1 MKQFIAFDDELNIT
15 NKEPDDAFSYLA
27 GGELYANTF
36 AAGAGYM
43 IGRTSQINY
52 TSIFLPFFVDEIS
65 SMLELNEDFA
75 EFALMP
81 MQMIFYKT
89 ADEKRRGY
97 EKFDEISEDA
107 QKIVKLAKDLHES
120 SGGKI
125 GFTMDDEPI
134 SQRVNNENFLKE
146 LVEQRQ
152 KSAFKQL
159 LQNIAYAKFGVVGAI
174 VAGWV
179 YDGRVSGAVVV
190 DVVERVVSA
199 KIADVTAGL
208 LANAVGLQAGF
219 ATLGLGMVI
228 GSILDEA
235 FEVASGLDISFGFG
249 GDIAGFN
256 EIGQG
261 IYEAPLS
268 FWDGMKSMFGA
279 LPTKDLAYD
288 KESYEITGQIAGVK
302 TKYGM
307 YIGQVG
313 DNLVSGKGM
322 GLNKKER
329 DSALGMAKSMARDLD
344 KASKMSRSEKS
355 RQRQAEK
362 HGSSSRDGSSKM
374 SRSEKSRQ
382 RQAEKHGN
390 TGRNSSHDRNGAGRN
405 SASGGAMA

>member
-15 NKEPDDAFSYLA
+15 NKEPDDVFSYLA

-36 AAGAGYM
+36 AAGAGYA
-43 IGRTSQINY
+43 IGRISNINY
-52 TSIFLPFFVDEIS
+52 TSIFLPFFVDKIS
-65 SMLELNEDFA
+65 SMMELNEDFV

-81 MQMIFYKT
+81 MQIIFYKT

-107 QKIVKLAKDLHES
+107 QKIVKLAKDLHER

-152 KSAFKQL
+152 KSAFKQT
-159 LQNIAYAKFGVVGAI
+159 LQNIAYVKFGVMGAI

-199 KIADVTAGL
+199 KIADVAAGL
-208 LANAVGLQAGF
+208 LAKAIGLQAGF
-219 ATLGLGMVI
+219 ATLGLSMVI
-228 GSILDEA
+228 GSVFDEA

-268 FWDGMKSMFGA
+268 FWEGVKSMFGA
-279 LPTKDLAYD
+279 VPTKDLVYD
-288 KESYEITGQIAGVK
+288 KESYEKTGQIAGVK

-362 HGSSSRDGSSKM
+362 HGSTGRDGSSKM

>member
-81 MQMIFYKT
+81 MQMIFYKS

-107 QKIVKLAKDLHES
+107 QKIVKLAKDLHER

-134 SQRVNNENFLKE
+134 SQRVSNENFLKE

-179 YDGRVSGAVVV
+179 YDERVSGAVVV

-199 KIADVTAGL
+199 KIADVAAGL
-208 LANAVGLQAGF
+208 LAKAIGLQAGF

-288 KESYEITGQIAGVK
+288 KESYERTGQIAGVK

>member
-81 MQMIFYKT
+81 MQMIFYKS

-107 QKIVKLAKDLHES
+107 QKIVKLAKDLYER

-125 GFTMDDEPI
+125 GFTTDDEPI

-199 KIADVTAGL
+199 KIADVAAGL
-208 LANAVGLQAGF
+208 LANAIGLQAGF

-235 FEVASGLDISFGFG
+235 FEVANGLDISFGFG

-268 FWDGMKSMFGA
+268 FWEGVKSMFGGV
-279 LPTKDLAYD
+279 PTKDLAYD
-288 KESYEITGQIAGVK
+288 KESYERTGQIAGVK

>member
-65 SMLELNEDFA
+65 SMLELNEDFV

-81 MQMIFYKT
+81 MQMIFYKS

-97 EKFDEISEDA
+97 EKFDEISEDT
-107 QKIVKLAKDLHES
+107 QKIVKLAKDLHER

-199 KIADVTAGL
+199 KIADVAAGL
-208 LANAVGLQAGF
+208 LANAIGLQAGF

-268 FWDGMKSMFGA
+268 FWDGMKSIFGA
-279 LPTKDLAYD
+279 LTTKDLTYD
-288 KESYEITGQIAGVK
+288 KESYERTGQIAGVK

-362 HGSSSRDGSSKM
+362 HGSSSRDGSSNM

-390 TGRNSSHDRNGAGRN
+390 TGINSSHDRNGAGRN

>member
-65 SMLELNEDFA
+65 SMMELNEDFVL
-75 EFALMP
+75 FALMP
-81 MQMIFYKT
+81 MQMLFYKT

-107 QKIVKLAKDLHES
+107 QKIVKLAKDLYER

-134 SQRVNNENFLKE
+134 SQRVSNENFLKE
-146 LVEQRQ
+146 LAEQRQ

-199 KIADVTAGL
+199 KIADVAAGL
-208 LANAVGLQAGF
+208 LAKAIGLQAGF

-268 FWDGMKSMFGA
+268 FWEGVKSMFGGV
-279 LPTKDLAYD
+279 PTKDLAYD
-288 KESYEITGQIAGVK
+288 KESYERTGQIAGMK
-302 TKYGM
+302 TKFGM

>member
-65 SMLELNEDFA
+65 SMMELNEDFA
-75 EFALMP
+75 EFILMP
-81 MQMIFYKT
+81 MQMIFYKS
-89 ADEKRRGY
+89 ADENRRGY

-107 QKIVKLAKDLHES
+107 QKIVKLAKDLHER

-125 GFTMDDEPI
+125 GFTTDDEPI

-199 KIADVTAGL
+199 KIADVAAGL
-208 LANAVGLQAGF
+208 LANAIGLQAGF
-219 ATLGLGMVI
+219 ATLGLSMVV
-228 GSILDEA
+228 GSVLNEA

-268 FWDGMKSMFGA
+268 FWDGMKSMFGGV
-279 LPTKDLAYD
+279 PTKDLAYD
-288 KESYEITGQIAGVK
+288 KESYERTGQIAGVK

>member
-52 TSIFLPFFVDEIS
+52 TSIFLPFFIDEIS
-65 SMLELNEDFA
+65 SMMELNEDFI

-107 QKIVKLAKDLHES
+107 QKIVKLAKDLHER

-125 GFTMDDEPI
+125 GFTTDDEPI
-134 SQRVNNENFLKE
+134 SQRVSNENFLKE
-146 LVEQRQ
+146 LAEQRQ

-199 KIADVTAGL
+199 KIADVAAGL
-208 LANAVGLQAGF
+208 LANAIGLQAGF
-219 ATLGLGMVI
+219 ATLGLSMVV
-228 GSILDEA
+228 GSILNEA

-268 FWDGMKSMFGA
+268 FWEGVKSMFGGV
-279 LPTKDLAYD
+279 PTKDLAYD
-288 KESYEITGQIAGVK
+288 KESYERTGQIAGVK

>member
-65 SMLELNEDFA
+65 SMMELNEDFA

-97 EKFDEISEDA
+97 EKFEEISEDA

-146 LVEQRQ
+146 LAEQRQ

-199 KIADVTAGL
+199 KIADVAAGL
-208 LANAVGLQAGF
+208 LANAIGLQAGF
-219 ATLGLGMVI
+219 ATLGLSMVV
-228 GSILDEA
+228 GSVLNEA
-235 FEVASGLDISFGFG
+235 FEVVSGLDISFGFG

-268 FWDGMKSMFGA
+268 FWEGVKSMFGGV
-279 LPTKDLAYD
+279 PTKDLAYD
-288 KESYEITGQIAGVK
+288 KESYERTGQIAGVK

-344 KASKMSRSEKS
+344 KVSKMSRSEKS

>member
-81 MQMIFYKT
+81 MQMIFYKS
-89 ADEKRRGY
+89 ADENRRGY

-107 QKIVKLAKDLHES
+107 QKIVKLAKDLHER

-199 KIADVTAGL
+199 KIADVAAGL
-208 LANAVGLQAGF
+208 LANAIGLQAGF
-219 ATLGLGMVI
+219 ATLGLGMAI

-268 FWDGMKSMFGA
+268 FWDGMKSMFGGV
-279 LPTKDLAYD
+279 PTKDLAYD
-288 KESYEITGQIAGVK
+288 KESYERTGQIAGVK

-313 DNLVSGKGM
+313 DNLVSGKDM

-362 HGSSSRDGSSKM
+362 HGSSSGGGSSKM

>member
-81 MQMIFYKT
+81 MQMIFYKS
-89 ADEKRRGY
+89 ADENRRGY
-97 EKFDEISEDA
+97 EKFDEINEDA
-107 QKIVKLAKDLHES
+107 QKIVKLAKDLHER

-199 KIADVTAGL
+199 KIADVAAGL
-208 LANAVGLQAGF
+208 LANAIGLQAGF

-268 FWDGMKSMFGA
+268 FWDGMKSMFGGV
-279 LPTKDLAYD
+279 PTKDLAYD
-288 KESYEITGQIAGVK
+288 KESYERTGQIAGVK

-362 HGSSSRDGSSKM
+362 HGSSSGGGSSKM

-390 TGRNSSHDRNGAGRN
+390 AGRNSSHDRNGAGRN

>member
-52 TSIFLPFFVDEIS
+52 TSIFLPFFIDEIS
-65 SMLELNEDFA
+65 SMLELNEDFV

-81 MQMIFYKT
+81 MQMIFYKS
-89 ADEKRRGY
+89 ADENRRGY

-107 QKIVKLAKDLHES
+107 QKIVKLAKDLHER

-199 KIADVTAGL
+199 KIADVAAGL
-208 LANAVGLQAGF
+208 LANAIGLQAGF
-219 ATLGLGMVI
+219 ATLGLSMVV
-228 GSILDEA
+228 GSVLNEA

-268 FWDGMKSMFGA
+268 FWEGVKSMFGGV
-279 LPTKDLAYD
+279 PTKDLAYD
-288 KESYEITGQIAGVK
+288 KESYERTGQIAGVK

-307 YIGQVG
+307 YIAQVG

>member
-81 MQMIFYKT
+81 MQMIFYKS

-107 QKIVKLAKDLHES
+107 QKIVKLAKDLHER

-199 KIADVTAGL
+199 KIADVAAGL

-288 KESYEITGQIAGVK
+288 KESYERTGQIAGVK

-362 HGSSSRDGSSKM
+362 HGSSSGGGSSKM

>member
-81 MQMIFYKT
+81 MQMIFYKS

-107 QKIVKLAKDLHES
+107 QKIVKLAKDLHER

-134 SQRVNNENFLKE
+134 SQRVSNENFLKE

-199 KIADVTAGL
+199 KIADVAAGL
-208 LANAVGLQAGF
+208 LAKAIGLQAGF
-219 ATLGLGMVI
+219 ATLGLSMVV
-228 GSILDEA
+228 GSVLNEA

-268 FWDGMKSMFGA
+268 FWEGVKSMFGGV
-279 LPTKDLAYD
+279 PTKDLAYD
-288 KESYEITGQIAGVK
+288 KESYERTGQIAGVK

-307 YIGQVG
+307 YIAQVG

>member
-52 TSIFLPFFVDEIS
+52 TSIFLPFFIDEIS
-65 SMLELNEDFA
+65 SMMLLNEDFT

-81 MQMIFYKT
+81 MQMIFYKS

-107 QKIVKLAKDLHES
+107 QKIVKLAKDLYER

-134 SQRVNNENFLKE
+134 SQRVSNENFLKE

-179 YDGRVSGAVVV
+179 YDERVSGAVVV

-199 KIADVTAGL
+199 KIADVAAGL
-208 LANAVGLQAGF
+208 LANAIGLQAGF

-268 FWDGMKSMFGA
+268 FWEGVKSMFGA

-288 KESYEITGQIAGVK
+288 KESYERTGQIAGVK

>member
-52 TSIFLPFFVDEIS
+52 TSIFLPFFIDEIS
-65 SMLELNEDFA
+65 SMMELNEDFA

-81 MQMIFYKT
+81 MQMIFYKS

-199 KIADVTAGL
+199 KIADVAAGL

-268 FWDGMKSMFGA
+268 FWEGVKSMFGGV
-279 LPTKDLAYD
+279 PTKDLAYD
-288 KESYEITGQIAGVK
+288 KESYERTGQIAGVK
-302 TKYGM
+302 TKFGM

-362 HGSSSRDGSSKM
+362 YGSSSRDSSSKM

-390 TGRNSSHDRNGAGRN
+390 AGRNSSHDRNGAGRN

>member
-65 SMLELNEDFA
+65 SMMELNEDFA

-97 EKFDEISEDA
+97 EKFEEISEDA

-134 SQRVNNENFLKE
+134 SQRVSNENFLKE

-199 KIADVTAGL
+199 KIADVAAGL
-208 LANAVGLQAGF
+208 LANAIGLQAGF
-219 ATLGLGMVI
+219 ATLGLSMVV
-228 GSILDEA
+228 GSILNEA

-268 FWDGMKSMFGA
+268 FWEGVKSMFGGV
-279 LPTKDLAYD
+279 PTKDLAYD
-288 KESYEITGQIAGVK
+288 KESYERTGQIAGVK

>member
-43 IGRTSQINY
+43 IDRTSQINY

-81 MQMIFYKT
+81 MQMIFYKS

-107 QKIVKLAKDLHES
+107 QKIVKLAKDLHER

-199 KIADVTAGL
+199 KIADVAAGL

-219 ATLGLGMVI
+219 ATLGLSMVV
-228 GSILDEA
+228 GSVLNEA

-268 FWDGMKSMFGA
+268 FWDGMKSMFGGV
-279 LPTKDLAYD
+279 PTKDLAYD
-288 KESYEITGQIAGVK
+288 KESYERTGQIAGVK

-313 DNLVSGKGM
+313 DNLVSGKGI

-362 HGSSSRDGSSKM
+362 HGSSSGGGSSKM

-382 RQAEKHGN
+382 RQTEKHGN

>member
-65 SMLELNEDFA
+65 SMMELNEDFA

-97 EKFDEISEDA
+97 EKFEEISEDA

-146 LVEQRQ
+146 LAEQRQ

-199 KIADVTAGL
+199 KIADVAAGL
-208 LANAVGLQAGF
+208 LANAIGLQAGF
-219 ATLGLGMVI
+219 ATLGLSMVV
-228 GSILDEA
+228 GSILNEA

-268 FWDGMKSMFGA
+268 FWEGVKSMFGGV
-279 LPTKDLAYD
+279 PTKDLAYD
-288 KESYEITGQIAGVK
+288 KESYERTGQIAGVK

>member
-15 NKEPDDAFSYLA
+15 NKEPDDVFSYLA

-36 AAGAGYM
+36 AAGAAYA
-43 IGRTSQINY
+43 IGRISNINY

-65 SMLELNEDFA
+65 SMMELNEDFV

-81 MQMIFYKT
+81 MQIIFYKT

-97 EKFDEISEDA
+97 EKFDEISEDVER
-107 QKIVKLAKDLHES
+107 IVKLAKSLHER

-125 GFTMDDEPI
+125 GFAIDDGAI
-134 SQRVNNENFLKE
+134 SQRASDENFLKD

-152 KSAFKQL
+152 KSAFKQI
-159 LQNIAYAKFGVVGAI
+159 LQNIAYAKFGAMGAI

-199 KIADVTAGL
+199 KIADVAAGL
-208 LANAVGLQAGF
+208 LAKAIGLQAGF

-228 GSILDEA
+228 GSVFDEA
-235 FEVASGLDISFGFG
+235 FEVISGLDISFGFG
-249 GDIAGFN
+249 GDIVGFN

-268 FWDGMKSMFGA
+268 FWEGVKSMFGGA
-279 LPTKDLAYD
+279 LTKDLVYD
-288 KESYEITGQIAGVK
+288 KESYEKTGQIAGVK
-302 TKYGM
+302 TKFGM

-313 DNLVSGKGM
+313 DNLVSGKGK
-322 GLNKKER
+322 GLSKKER
-329 DSALGMAKSMARDLD
+329 SEALGMAEHMVRELD
-344 KASKMSRSEKS
+344 KSSKMSRSEKNRQRQSEKHGGSNGSSSGMSRSEKS
-355 RQRQAEK
+355 RQRQ
-362 HGSSSRDGSSKM
+362 S
-374 SRSEKSRQ
+374 
-382 RQAEKHGN
+382 EKHGN

>member
-15 NKEPDDAFSYLA
+15 NKEPDDVFSYLA

-65 SMLELNEDFA
+65 SMMELNEDFA
-75 EFALMP
+75 EFVLMP
-81 MQMIFYKT
+81 MQMIFYKS
-89 ADEKRRGY
+89 ADENRRGY

-107 QKIVKLAKDLHES
+107 QKIVKLAKDLHER

-134 SQRVNNENFLKE
+134 SQRVSNENFLKE

-199 KIADVTAGL
+199 KIADVAAGL
-208 LANAVGLQAGF
+208 LAKAIGLQAGF
-219 ATLGLGMVI
+219 ATLGLGMAI

-268 FWDGMKSMFGA
+268 FWDGMKSMFGGV
-279 LPTKDLAYD
+279 PTKDLAYD
-288 KESYEITGQIAGVK
+288 KESYERTGQIAGVK

-362 HGSSSRDGSSKM
+362 HGSSSGDGSSKM

>member
-52 TSIFLPFFVDEIS
+52 TSIFLPFFIDEIS
-65 SMLELNEDFA
+65 SMMELNEDFA

-107 QKIVKLAKDLHES
+107 QKIVKLAK
-120 SGGKI
+120 

-199 KIADVTAGL
+199 KIADVAAGL
-208 LANAVGLQAGF
+208 LANAIGLQAGF
-219 ATLGLGMVI
+219 ATLGLSMVV
-228 GSILDEA
+228 GSVLNEA

-256 EIGQG
+256 EIWQG

-268 FWDGMKSMFGA
+268 FWEGVKSMFGGV
-279 LPTKDLAYD
+279 PTKDLAYD
-288 KESYEITGQIAGVK
+288 KESYERTGQIAGVK

-362 HGSSSRDGSSKM
+362 HGSSSGDGSSKM

>member
-65 SMLELNEDFA
+65 SMMELNEDFVL
-75 EFALMP
+75 FALMP
-81 MQMIFYKT
+81 MQMIFYKS

-107 QKIVKLAKDLHES
+107 QKIVKLAKDLHER

-134 SQRVNNENFLKE
+134 SQRVSNENFLKE

-199 KIADVTAGL
+199 KIADVAAGL
-208 LANAVGLQAGF
+208 LAKAIGLQAGF

-268 FWDGMKSMFGA
+268 FWDGMKSIFGA
-279 LPTKDLAYD
+279 LPTKDLTYD
-288 KESYEITGQIAGVK
+288 KESYERTGQIAGVK

>member
-81 MQMIFYKT
+81 MQMIFYKS

-107 QKIVKLAKDLHES
+107 QKIVKLAKDLYER

-199 KIADVTAGL
+199 KIADVAAGL
-208 LANAVGLQAGF
+208 LANAIGLQAGF

-268 FWDGMKSMFGA
+268 FWDGVKSMFGA

-288 KESYEITGQIAGVK
+288 KESYERTGQIAGVK

-362 HGSSSRDGSSKM
+362 YGSSSRDSSSKM

-390 TGRNSSHDRNGAGRN
+390 AGRNSSHDRNGAGRN

>member
-52 TSIFLPFFVDEIS
+52 TSIFLPFFIDEIS
-65 SMLELNEDFA
+65 SMMELNEDFT

-97 EKFDEISEDA
+97 EKFDEISEDV
-107 QKIVKLAKDLHES
+107 QKIVKLAKDLHER

-199 KIADVTAGL
+199 KIADVAAGL
-208 LANAVGLQAGF
+208 LANAIGLQAGF
-219 ATLGLGMVI
+219 ATLGLSMVV
-228 GSILDEA
+228 GSVLNEA

-268 FWDGMKSMFGA
+268 FWDGMKSMFGGV
-279 LPTKDLAYD
+279 PTKDLVYD
-288 KESYEITGQIAGVK
+288 KESYERTGQIAGVK

>member
-65 SMLELNEDFA
+65 SMMELNEDFA
-75 EFALMP
+75 EFILMP
-81 MQMIFYKT
+81 MQMIFYKS
-89 ADEKRRGY
+89 ADENRRGY

-107 QKIVKLAKDLHES
+107 QKIVKLAKDLHER

-125 GFTMDDEPI
+125 GFTTDDEPI

-199 KIADVTAGL
+199 KIADVAAGL

-219 ATLGLGMVI
+219 ATLGLSMVV
-228 GSILDEA
+228 GSVLNEA

-268 FWDGMKSMFGA
+268 FWEGVKSMFGGV
-279 LPTKDLAYD
+279 PTKDLAYD
-288 KESYEITGQIAGVK
+288 KESYERTGQIAGVK

-307 YIGQVG
+307 YIAQVG

-362 HGSSSRDGSSKM
+362 HGSSSGGGSSKM

>member
-81 MQMIFYKT
+81 MQMIFYKS

-107 QKIVKLAKDLHES
+107 QKIVKLAKDLHER

-134 SQRVNNENFLKE
+134 SQRVSNENFLKE

-199 KIADVTAGL
+199 KIADVAAGL
-208 LANAVGLQAGF
+208 LAKAIGLQAGF

-288 KESYEITGQIAGVK
+288 KESYERTGQIAGVK

-362 HGSSSRDGSSKM
+362 HGSSSGDGSSKM

>member
-15 NKEPDDAFSYLA
+15 NKEPGDAFSYLA

-43 IGRTSQINY
+43 IGRISQINY
-52 TSIFLPFFVDEIS
+52 TSIFLPFFIDEIS
-65 SMLELNEDFA
+65 SMMELNEDFT

-97 EKFDEISEDA
+97 EKFDEISEDV
-107 QKIVKLAKDLHES
+107 QKIVKLAKDLHER

-134 SQRVNNENFLKE
+134 SQRVSNENFLKE

-199 KIADVTAGL
+199 KIADVAAGL

-219 ATLGLGMVI
+219 ATLGLSMVV
-228 GSILDEA
+228 GSVLNEA

-268 FWDGMKSMFGA
+268 FWDGVKSMFGGV
-279 LPTKDLAYD
+279 PTKDLAYD
-288 KESYEITGQIAGVK
+288 KESYERTGQIAGVK

-362 HGSSSRDGSSKM
+362 HGSSSGGGSSKM

-390 TGRNSSHDRNGAGRN
+390 AGRNSSHDRNGAGRN

>member
-36 AAGAGYM
+36 AAGVGYM

-65 SMLELNEDFA
+65 SMMELNEDFT

-97 EKFDEISEDA
+97 EKFDEISEDVE
-107 QKIVKLAKDLHES
+107 KIVKLAKDLHER

-134 SQRVNNENFLKE
+134 SQRVSNENFLKE
-146 LVEQRQ
+146 LAEQRQ

-199 KIADVTAGL
+199 KIADVAAGL
-208 LANAVGLQAGF
+208 LAKAIGLQAGF
-219 ATLGLGMVI
+219 ATLGLSMVV
-228 GSILDEA
+228 GSVLNEA

-249 GDIAGFN
+249 GDIVGFN
-256 EIGQG
+256 EIGHG

-268 FWDGMKSMFGA
+268 FWDGVKSMFGA

-288 KESYEITGQIAGVK
+288 KESYERTGQIAGVK

-362 HGSSSRDGSSKM
+362 HGSSSGGGSSKM

>member
-65 SMLELNEDFA
+65 SMMELNEDFA

-81 MQMIFYKT
+81 MQMIFYKS
-89 ADEKRRGY
+89 ADENRRGY

-107 QKIVKLAKDLHES
+107 QKIVKLAKDLHER

-125 GFTMDDEPI
+125 GFTTDDEPI
-134 SQRVNNENFLKE
+134 SQRVSNENFLKE

-199 KIADVTAGL
+199 KIADVAAGL

-219 ATLGLGMVI
+219 ATLGLGMAI

-268 FWDGMKSMFGA
+268 FWDGVKSMFGGV
-279 LPTKDLAYD
+279 PTKDLAYD
-288 KESYEITGQIAGVK
+288 KESYERTGQIAGIK

>member
-81 MQMIFYKT
+81 MQMIFYKS

-107 QKIVKLAKDLHES
+107 QKIVKLAKDLHER

-134 SQRVNNENFLKE
+134 SQRVSNENFLKE

-199 KIADVTAGL
+199 KIADVAAGL
-208 LANAVGLQAGF
+208 LANAIGLQAGF

-288 KESYEITGQIAGVK
+288 KESYERTGQIAGVK

-362 HGSSSRDGSSKM
+362 HGSSSGGGSSKM

-390 TGRNSSHDRNGAGRN
+390 TTANSSRDRNGAGRN

>member
-65 SMLELNEDFA
+65 SMMELNEDFA

-97 EKFDEISEDA
+97 EKFEEISEDA

-199 KIADVTAGL
+199 KIADVAAGL
-208 LANAVGLQAGF
+208 LANAIGLQAGF
-219 ATLGLGMVI
+219 ATLGLSMVV
-228 GSILDEA
+228 GSILNEA

-268 FWDGMKSMFGA
+268 FWDGMKSMFGGV
-279 LPTKDLAYD
+279 PTKDLAYD
-288 KESYEITGQIAGVK
+288 KESYERTGQIAGVK

>member
-81 MQMIFYKT
+81 MQMIFYKS

-97 EKFDEISEDA
+97 EKFDEISEDV
-107 QKIVKLAKDLHES
+107 QKIVKLAKDLYER

-134 SQRVNNENFLKE
+134 SQRVSNENFLKE

-199 KIADVTAGL
+199 KIADVAAGL
-208 LANAVGLQAGF
+208 LAKAIGLQAGF

-256 EIGQG
+256 EIGHG

-268 FWDGMKSMFGA
+268 FWDGVKSMFGGV
-279 LPTKDLAYD
+279 PTKDLAYD
-288 KESYEITGQIAGVK
+288 KESYERTGQIAGVK

-329 DSALGMAKSMARDLD
+329 DSALGMAKSMARDID

>member
-1 MKQFIAFDDELNIT
+1 MKQFIAFDDDLNIT

-81 MQMIFYKT
+81 MQMIFYKS
-89 ADEKRRGY
+89 ADENRRGY

-107 QKIVKLAKDLHES
+107 QKIVKLAKDLHER

-199 KIADVTAGL
+199 KIADVAAGL
-208 LANAVGLQAGF
+208 LANAIGLQAGF
-219 ATLGLGMVI
+219 ATLGLGMAI

-268 FWDGMKSMFGA
+268 FWEGVKSMFGGV
-279 LPTKDLAYD
+279 PTKDLVYD
-288 KESYEITGQIAGVK
+288 KESYERTGQIAGVK
-302 TKYGM
+302 TKFGM

-362 HGSSSRDGSSKM
+362 HGSSSGGGSSKM

>member
-65 SMLELNEDFA
+65 SMMELNEDFA
-75 EFALMP
+75 EFILMP
-81 MQMIFYKT
+81 MQMIFYKS
-89 ADEKRRGY
+89 ADENRRGY

-107 QKIVKLAKDLHES
+107 QKIVKLAKDLHER

-125 GFTMDDEPI
+125 GFTTDDEPI

-199 KIADVTAGL
+199 KIADVAAGL

-219 ATLGLGMVI
+219 ATLGLSMVV
-228 GSILDEA
+228 GSVLNEA

-288 KESYEITGQIAGVK
+288 KESYERTGQIAGVK

-344 KASKMSRSEKS
+344 KASKISRSERS

>member
-15 NKEPDDAFSYLA
+15 NKESDDAFSYLA

-65 SMLELNEDFA
+65 SMMELNEDFT

-107 QKIVKLAKDLHES
+107 KKIVKLAKDLHER

-134 SQRVNNENFLKE
+134 SQRVSNENFLKE
-146 LVEQRQ
+146 LAEQRQ

-199 KIADVTAGL
+199 KIADVAASL
-208 LANAVGLQAGF
+208 LANAIGLQAGF

-288 KESYEITGQIAGVK
+288 KESYERTGQIAGVK

-362 HGSSSRDGSSKM
+362 HGSSSGGGSSKM

-390 TGRNSSHDRNGAGRN
+390 AGRNSSHDRNGAGRN

>member
-65 SMLELNEDFA
+65 SMMELNEDFA

-97 EKFDEISEDA
+97 EKFEEISEDA
-107 QKIVKLAKDLHES
+107 QKIVKLAKDLHER

-134 SQRVNNENFLKE
+134 SQRINNENFLKE
-146 LVEQRQ
+146 LAEQRQ

-199 KIADVTAGL
+199 KIADVAAGL

-219 ATLGLGMVI
+219 ATLGLSMVV
-228 GSILDEA
+228 GSVLNEA

-268 FWDGMKSMFGA
+268 FWEGVKSMFGGV
-279 LPTKDLAYD
+279 PTKDLAYD
-288 KESYEITGQIAGVK
+288 KESYERTGQIAGVK

-362 HGSSSRDGSSKM
+362 HSSSSRDGSSKM

-390 TGRNSSHDRNGAGRN
+390 AGRNSSHDRNGAGRN

>member
-52 TSIFLPFFVDEIS
+52 TSIFLPFFIDEIS
-65 SMLELNEDFA
+65 SMMELNEDFA

-81 MQMIFYKT
+81 MQMIFYKS

-107 QKIVKLAKDLHES
+107 QKIVKLAKDLYER

-134 SQRVNNENFLKE
+134 SQRVSNENFLKE

-199 KIADVTAGL
+199 KIADVAAGL
-208 LANAVGLQAGF
+208 LANAIGLQAGF

-268 FWDGMKSMFGA
+268 FWDGVKSMFGGV
-279 LPTKDLAYD
+279 PTKDLVYD
-288 KESYEITGQIAGVK
+288 KESYERTGQIAGVK

>member
-43 IGRTSQINY
+43 IGRTSKINY

-65 SMLELNEDFA
+65 SVMELNEDFT

-97 EKFDEISEDA
+97 EKFDDISEDVE
-107 QKIVKLAKDLHES
+107 KIVKLAKDLHER

-146 LVEQRQ
+146 LAEQRQ

-199 KIADVTAGL
+199 KIADVAAGL
-208 LANAVGLQAGF
+208 LANAIGLQAGF

-268 FWDGMKSMFGA
+268 FWEGVKSMFGGV
-279 LPTKDLAYD
+279 PTKDLAYD
-288 KESYEITGQIAGVK
+288 KESYERTGQIAGVK

-362 HGSSSRDGSSKM
+362 HGSSSGGGSSKM

>member
-81 MQMIFYKT
+81 MQMIFYKS

-107 QKIVKLAKDLHES
+107 QKIVKLAKDLYER

-134 SQRVNNENFLKE
+134 SQRVSNENFLKE

-199 KIADVTAGL
+199 KIADVAAGL
-208 LANAVGLQAGF
+208 LAKAIGLQAGF

-268 FWDGMKSMFGA
+268 FWDGMKSMFGGV
-279 LPTKDLAYD
+279 PTKDLAYD
-288 KESYEITGQIAGVK
+288 KESYERTGQIAGVK

>member
-15 NKEPDDAFSYLA
+15 NKEPDDVFSYLA

-52 TSIFLPFFVDEIS
+52 TSIFLPFFIDEIS
-65 SMLELNEDFA
+65 SMMELNEDFT

-81 MQMIFYKT
+81 MQMLFYKT

-107 QKIVKLAKDLHES
+107 KKIVKLAKDLHER

-134 SQRVNNENFLKE
+134 SQRVSNENFLKE

-199 KIADVTAGL
+199 KIADVAAGL
-208 LANAVGLQAGF
+208 LANAIGLQAGF
-219 ATLGLGMVI
+219 ATLGLSMVV
-228 GSILDEA
+228 GSILNEA

-268 FWDGMKSMFGA
+268 FWEGVKSMFGGV
-279 LPTKDLAYD
+279 PTKDLAYD
-288 KESYEITGQIAGVK
+288 KESYERTGQIAGVK

-362 HGSSSRDGSSKM
+362 HGNSSRDGSSKM